1 MKFIFGALGRASFL
15 MLAGMTRL
23 GQLFAGVLRYIA
35 LSFLDPKIIRREHFA
50 RQMVLMGVESV
61 PIISLSGMAVG
72 MVLALQAAY
81 QLKDFG
87 AVLYT
92 GSLVSVSM
100 ARELGPLVAAIIL
113 SGRVGARIA
122 SELGSMTVAEEV
134 DALSTMGLNPV
145 RFLVLPRVLA
155 LTVMLPCLTV
165 ICDVLGMIGGFL
177 VGTLAVHINPY
188 LYLSKN
194 FSALVLKDIFTGLAK
209 SIVFSIVIGLV
220 SCHQGLSVD
229 GGAEGVGKATT
240 QAVVTSIVLVILMD
254 AVATALFYYVI
265 PS

>member
-1 MKFIFGALGRASFL
+1 MKNFFGSIGRSFFML
-15 MLAGMTRL
+15 LAGLSRL
-23 GQLFAGVLRYIA
+23 ATLFFGVVHYLF
-35 LSFLDPKIIRREHFA
+35 LSFAQPKTVRSEHLT
-50 RQMVLMGVESV
+50 RQMVSMGVDSV
-61 PIISLSGMAVG
+61 PIIMLSGLAVG
-72 MVLALQAAY
+72 TVLALQAAY

-92 GSLVSVSM
+92 GSLVSVSIT
-100 ARELGPLVAAIIL
+100 RELGPLVAAIIL

-134 DALSTMGLNPV
+134 DALATMGLNPV
-145 RFLVLPRVLA
+145 RYLVLPRMLG
-155 LTVMLPCLTV
+155 LIIMLPCLTV
-165 ICDVLGMIGGFL
+165 ICNIMGMLGGFL
-177 VGTLAVHINPY
+177 IGTFAVNINPY

-194 FSALVLKDIFTGLAK
+194 FSALVLKDVYSGLAK
-209 SIVFSIVIGLV
+209 SVIFAVLIGLV

-240 QAVVTSIVLVILMD
+240 QAVVTSIILIIVID
-254 AVATALFYYVI
+254 AVATALFYYLL